1 MVRHSSPG
9 PTRRRSPQIP
19 VSPTRRGAAAAWIK
33 DGLLPL
39 VPGAGRGLLGG
50 ARPARS
56 PPAPPG
62 PFRRLLRA
70 LLSPAPGFAPPGLCG
85 RLEPRGEAGELP
97 AISRGAA

>member
-1 MVRHSSPG
+1 MVRHPSPG
-9 PTRRRSPQIP
+9 PTRPRLPQIP
-19 VSPTRRGAAAAWIK
+19 VSPTGRGAAAAWIK

-62 PFRRLLRA
+62 PFRRLPRAPALPGPGCCAAGSLR
-70 LLSPAPGFAPPGLCG
+70 
-85 RLEPRGEAGELP
+85 ELP
-97 AISRGAA
+97 AISRGAT